1 MLGFIGLGVMGAPM
15 CRNLAAKSGQE
26 VRAYDADLDA
36 LSQMDEA
43 GVTPAE
49 SIRDVAEHA
58 DIIFLSLP
66 GGPQVNSVCMG
77 SGSLLT
83 HLKPGGLVVDF
94 STTPVN
100 LARDLSARF
109 LARGIQ
115 FADAPVARTR
125 EAAKDGTLSVMVGG
139 PEHVYARIKPLL
151 ECVASDI
158 TYCGGPG
165 AGQAMKIVNNMVL
178 FQNVVALA
186 EALALILHSGLD
198 PQLAFNVLSKGSADS
213 FALRNH
219 GMKAMLKNA
228 FPEKAYSSEY
238 ALKDIRYAL
247 RLSEEAG
254 VFLSGADNAKE
265 TIKKAIRAGYGK
277 AYFPVLAKVV
287 AMPSTPGTPK
297 PAPAAPKGTA
307 KKKGG

>member
-26 VRAYDADLDA
+26 VRAFDSDLDTLA
-36 LSQMDEA
+36 QMDQS

-49 SIRDVAEHA
+49 SVRDVAEHA
-58 DIIFLSLP
+58 DIVFLSLP
-66 GGPQVNSVCMG
+66 GGHEVHAVCLG
-77 SGSLLT
+77 AGSLLT
-83 HLKPGGLVVDF
+83 HLKPGGLVVDL
-94 STTPVN
+94 STTPVK

-109 LARGIQ
+109 SARGIQ

-125 EAAKDGTLSVMVGG
+125 EAAANGTLSVMVGTN
-139 PEHVYARIKPLL
+139 EKVFARIKPLL

-158 TYCGGPG
+158 TLCGGPG
-165 AGQAMKIVNNMVL
+165 SGQAMKVINNMVL

-186 EALALILHSGLD
+186 EALALIGYAGVD
-198 PQLAFNVLSKGSADS
+198 PELAFEVLSKGSADS

-219 GMKAMLKNA
+219 GMKAMMKGDYPERA
-228 FPEKAYSSEY
+228 FSSEY

-247 RLSEEAG
+247 RLAEEAG
-254 VFLSGADNAKE
+254 LFLSGADNAKE
-265 TIKKAIRAGYGK
+265 VIKKAIRAGYGK
-277 AYFPVLAKVV
+277 EYFPALAKVI
-287 AMPSTPGTPK
+287 AGTG
-297 PAPAAPKGTA
+297 AAKSAA

>member
-1 MLGFIGLGVMGAPM
+1 MLGFIGLGVMGTPM

-26 VRAYDADLDA
+26 VRAFDSDLDA
-36 LSQMDEA
+36 LANMDES

-58 DIIFLSLP
+58 DIVFLSLP
-66 GGPQVNSVCMG
+66 GGAHVSSVCMG
-77 SGSLLT
+77 AGSLLT

-139 PEHVYARIKPLL
+139 PEHVFARIKPLL

-158 TYCGGPG
+158 THCGGPG
-165 AGQAMKIVNNMVL
+165 AGQAMKIINNMVL

-186 EALALILHSGLD
+186 EALALILHAGLD
-198 PQLAFNVLSKGSADS
+198 PQLAFNVLAKGSADS
-213 FALRNH
+213 FALRHH

-228 FPEKAYSSEY
+228 FPEKAFSSEY

-254 VFLSGADNAKE
+254 VFLHGADNAKE

-287 AMPSTPGTPK
+287 AATGAPRPAPTSPAKGTP
-297 PAPAAPKGTA
+297 